1 MDALRNVY
9 SALGPNGEL
18 VDLHPVPPAMLVES
32 RGEPLGRVDESAFFP
47 VLRATEGALQGLV
60 EAGLFELS
68 AEREFDWLQ
77 RWDDGAELLADFEE
91 DEFVRV
97 PAALGK
103 RIRSGEPPFDVRVRL
118 VLRRFARRP
127 G

>member
-1 MDALRNVY
+1 MV
-9 SALGPNGEL
+9 
-18 VDLHPVPPAMLVES
+18 VES
-32 RGEPLGRVDESAFFP
+32 RGEWLGRVDESAFFP

-60 EAGLFELS
+60 EAGLFDLN

-77 RWDDGAELLADFEE
+77 RWDDGAELLEDFEE

-97 PAALGK
+97 PAALEE
-103 RIRSGEPPFDVRVRL
+103 RIRSGEPPFDVRVRV
-118 VLRRFARRP
+118 VLRLFAKRR